1 MKTTTTMTAADG
13 SQYDIPSDEMDA
25 FKTDFPDARQSNS
38 YRVGGDEYVIPQDE
52 DEAFRKD
59 FADAEKTRTIQF
71 ANGKTRQF
79 TANELSRFL
88 RSKEFREG
96 DEFKGDRGEAD
107 QGSTAWAATKGA
119 ISGAAEG
126 ALAGGTNAANKI
138 VKALPGLAADMS
150 IAAGNLINGGGNA
163 PSAAGNFF
171 KDLGQEFKDRMDAL
185 LPSGNLAD
193 RLGYE
198 DWSTKSSEKV
208 ADVAAMAYRFAP
220 AMFGGPAALEAI
232 LATDA
237 VNAFSDSFEKSVAT
251 DGDVVKANV
260 LGASSALIN
269 YFCGKML
276 MGGGKAAQGLGR
288 EMSGGLASKVA
299 EFVLGGAKTAGV
311 MGVQSAA
318 NKAVENMAT
327 GKPGAE
333 GVLKAG
339 LEGAGEGALFHGMNA
354 VPSLALGLKDA
365 RKARAMRDEATLTV
379 LGQEGGAEF
388 WAGLNPDG
396 ADKLARAYREDG
408 HVSRRVAKDAEL
420 PEMPQADRD
429 ALARKI
435 AELNDARARRNRVRP
450 DEQQSNALTQEIMKG
465 GADMEQ
471 QGRIYE
477 DVLSHI
483 RDAKELD
490 DPARREELV
499 RAAERRILEEQRS
512 ERAERE
518 QAEDDAA
525 TAAEE
530 SRWAEANS
538 RAEAQK
544 ADDEA
549 TAAEEA
555 RWADAN
561 LKAEE
566 AETAPSAKP
575 EEAGASNVAS
585 DPAKA
590 PAPVLKRLNIDDFS
604 NWPENLL
611 SERLARLKRVR
622 ANITEKNK
630 NRVVS
635 KDDVNRE
642 ISAIEA
648 ELAKR
653 GGPEPVASPEAADA
667 PTAKEGGNPAKTET
681 VPDGKGKMVEVPAYG
696 DDYKAWL
703 KGRPKG
709 QRRDTKKARAEWD
722 ELQKA
727 KAEKP
732 SDDDSPVGSQGGSG
746 TESATP
752 TNPAEAEAAMVPDG
766 KGKMKPASSSPL
778 DEFIKVSDGKGGKT
792 SPSEAAA
799 NGDDVSIQDLAKHIR
814 STWGSEG
821 GKYDGDVK
829 ALVAKVLARG
839 DRKLTE
845 ILGDIPER
853 IERGAKSLKES
864 PVLVSPRD
872 SMVENG
878 FTPEQK
884 YEAEMRRWENA
895 EAAAKKYGVEN
906 TYPRPQKPAP
916 KAGAPSAPQADQYA
930 DARKVLKEKFF
941 QDEASLKRQMNALP
955 PQAKRLRE
963 AYEAA
968 IRFAQEKSSLS
979 AQADG
984 ERTGRYRAE
993 IDVKTQAQKLDL
1005 NDPANI
1011 PYMRWLRKNAR
1022 VNTPGARRDFD
1033 RQQAKAAEA
1042 VVRNFVPDGKVVY
1055 HEGGVEVPDG
1065 ARMMAVGGSLP
1076 PAAAAANGEPT
1087 SARGVSGGTTS
1098 RTIAPE
1104 GARPVEAFAASIA
1117 NGGAKSPADFLN
1129 GLNES
1134 LGNKTTNPDKSQ
1146 YYDVTRPDGAAL
1158 SVSSLRVSNHRGTAS
1173 QAQTHGNTADTK
1185 IGIVVKMSEKPFR
1198 SSPAVKYTEYVYF
1211 PDKLD
1216 AVRQADIA
1224 KAVAEWVRTGR
1235 FNAPSAD
1242 QVNVSGNVKPGSR
1255 LLYSKDGSVVGWFD
1269 KSTRTTHLLPG
1280 ADAATVA
1287 HEIGWH
1293 ASYDHAERLAAKG
1306 DRALLDK
1313 LNAFADNAPQQVKN
1327 DIAARYGNVGVVDP
1341 AVIREEVGAARYTMD
1356 NVRKIADEVQRR
1368 QAAKWYRK
1376 AWDSCV
1382 DAYKSMLTK
1391 AGYNKV
1397 NLDAMNAMTPEAA
1410 VDFMAKEM
1418 ARGKSLGKVE
1428 DRSKIDMGGKAVGV
1442 KQTLAA
1448 ARDAYMRKMKDYRQP
1463 LKGLDEDLRKAGMD
1477 IGLFRE
1483 ARLQPGRQ
1491 QKWADHVESKTK
1503 EFFDLCKK
1511 DGVDYAEVNEYMW
1524 AQAAAERNAK
1534 TRSQTGAAMTDAEA
1548 ADILARYQASPKA
1561 AALAKISDLLLDLQ
1575 REGLEFRRDS
1585 GLLSDDLF
1593 NKWTAE
1599 EPHHVPMKSPIVDG
1613 EYVGRDGGGR
1623 VGRPEFKTA
1632 RGRTNLGDDPV
1643 GWIFAEALDAH
1654 LRGEEN
1660 MLRRR
1665 LLPALIAHLEI
1676 GRFSAAADGSPRELR
1691 SRGGEGAANVLEFK
1705 HDGQSWIMELN
1716 GARGEAIQAAMNG
1729 RNLVS
1734 APKWMQT
1741 ANRLWASTATQ
1752 LSLTFSGR
1760 NAVADNIDV
1769 IGINYAE
1776 NGFIGGTA
1784 ANARHFRNMVRAY
1797 PKAFEFART
1806 GKTSDPSLQA
1816 YVDAGGLIGGV
1827 GNEGYTS
1834 IAEGIRKDFASGKRN
1849 PVALVKAV
1857 FRGIK
1862 VLNETVELATRV
1874 GDFENQVAMGKS
1886 AKDAA
1891 LHSREVSVD
1900 FNQKGEWT
1908 GVTNVYRMFSNSTL
1922 GAACRQIAAITAS
1935 PKAAATV
1942 VSGMFGV
1949 GLAEGLLECVA
1960 NGDESD
1966 AEKAGKSTGA
1976 DVTEYTRANS
1986 VYFRSGEKVY
1996 RLPFHAGPFSVLKY
2010 AGNCAARKLM
2020 GAFDRKNTTATKA
2033 QTELANEA
2041 LGVLMQFTGLGDAG
2055 PDVLQTV
2062 APTLLQPVIQMLTNT
2077 DYAGRP
2083 IERTAFNK
2091 NDPKAYNGR
2100 ESTPARYKWLA
2111 EGLNDASGGNRGR
2124 RGALDV
2130 SPEYLKYGLE
2140 QAGKNA
2146 MRDIEN
2152 VVSVVGMMAGV
2163 EKADPRNMPG
2173 VRDYYRPQD
2182 GNDARYFRAIDR
2194 YQADENDWKRNLASR
2209 TPEERRAYMAEH
2221 PWLRRA
2227 GGAKTRVAELE
2238 GRIKDLRQLEK
2249 GLAKN
2254 ASGAWVERRTKP
2266 TDEQVEAWRAKR
2278 RALQAKVIS
2287 LVGGE

>member
-59 FADAEKTRTIQF
+59 FADAEKTRTVQF

-96 DEFKGDRGEAD
+96 DEFKGDRAESD

-138 VKALPGLAADMS
+138 VKAVPGLVADMS
-150 IAAGNLINGGGNA
+150 IAAGNLINGGGNT

-251 DGDVVKANV
+251 DGDVLKANV

-269 YFCGKML
+269 YFGGKML

-311 MGVQSAA
+311 MGAQSAA

-365 RKARAMRDEATLTV
+365 RKVRAMRDEATLTI

-435 AELNDARARRNRVRP
+435 ADLNDARARRNRVRP
-450 DEQQSNALTQEIMKG
+450 DEQQSNSLIQEIMKG
-465 GADMEQ
+465 GADIGQ
-471 QGRIYE
+471 QIYE

-490 DPARREELV
+490 DPVRREELI
-499 RAAERRILEEQRS
+499 RDAEKRIREERRP
-512 ERAERE
+512 ERARRE

-530 SRWAEANS
+530 SRWADANRKSEERKKAAEEIAARRAEEEAR

-555 RWADAN
+555 RWSEAN
-561 LKAEE
+561 RKAEE

-575 EEAGASNVAS
+575 EEAGASNVES

-604 NWPENLL
+604 NWPDNLL
-611 SERLARLKRVR
+611 YERLARLERSR
-622 ANITEKNK
+622 ASITEKNK

-635 KDDVNRE
+635 KADVNRE
-642 ISAIEA
+642 ISAIWA

-653 GGPEPVASPEAADA
+653 EIPAPVASSEAADA

-732 SDDDSPVGSQGGSG
+732 SDEVKEVAKESPLPAAEQAEKPVQAE
-746 TESATP
+746 TNQE
-752 TNPAEAEAAMVPDG
+752 NPAE
-766 KGKMKPASSSPL
+766 
-778 DEFIKVSDGKGGKT
+778 
-792 SPSEAAA
+792 
-799 NGDDVSIQDLAKHIR
+799 Q
-814 STWGSEG
+814 
-821 GKYDGDVK
+821 
-829 ALVAKVLARG
+829 
-839 DRKLTE
+839 TE
-845 ILGDIPER
+845 Q
-853 IERGAKSLKES
+853 
-864 PVLVSPRD
+864 
-872 SMVENG
+872 
-878 FTPEQK
+878 T
-884 YEAEMRRWENA
+884 
-895 EAAAKKYGVEN
+895 
-906 TYPRPQKPAP
+906 P
-916 KAGAPSAPQADQYA
+916 KAEPPSTPPADQYA
-930 DARKVLKEKFF
+930 DARSVLKEKFF

-955 PQAKRLRE
+955 SQAKRLRE

-1055 HEGGVEVPDG
+1055 HDVAAEVPDG
-1065 ARMMAVGGSLP
+1065 ARM
-1076 PAAAAANGEPT
+1076 
-1087 SARGVSGGTTS
+1087 
-1098 RTIAPE
+1098 
-1104 GARPVEAFAASIA
+1104 
-1117 NGGAKSPADFLN
+1117 
-1129 GLNES
+1129 
-1134 LGNKTTNPDKSQ
+1134 
-1146 YYDVTRPDGAAL
+1146 
-1158 SVSSLRVSNHRGTAS
+1158 
-1173 QAQTHGNTADTK
+1173 
-1185 IGIVVKMSEKPFR
+1185 
-1198 SSPAVKYTEYVYF
+1198 AVKGTY
-1211 PDKLD
+1211 DKMPSPEEVARIAKFDRENPSSFD
-1216 AVRQADIA
+1216 AVRILLTKGETARIYRQVPADLLGRNRFGDERDLF
-1224 KAVAEWVRTGR
+1224 KASIHEIDPQT
-1235 FNAPSAD
+1235 
-1242 QVNVSGNVKPGSR
+1242 GNVETTVYACEYLGDNMFKPYARKTIKGDVTESAIESAYDSIRTRFADGDGKAGRGQENGGLGVRPDHGQSKRGGNDYGNPPAEGIGEGKGRVGGNDEGSGAVSNAGNAAPEISGDIR
-1255 LLYSKDGSVVGWFD
+1255 HLYSKDGGVIGWFD

-1341 AVIREEVGAARYTMD
+1341 SVIREEVGAARYTMD
-1356 NVRKIADEVQRR
+1356 NVRKITDEVQRR

-1410 VDFMAKEM
+1410 VDFMAREM

-1503 EFFDLCKK
+1503 EFFDLCRK

-1534 TRSQTGAAMTDAEA
+1534 TKSQTGAAMTDAEA
-1548 ADILARYQASPKA
+1548 ADILARYKASPKA

-1665 LLPALIAHLEI
+1665 LLPALIAHPEI

-1691 SRGGEGAANVLEFK
+1691 SRGGDGAANVLEFK

-1776 NGFIGGTA
+1776 NGFIKGTA

-2091 NDPKAYNGR
+2091 HDPKAYNGR

-2111 EGLNDASGGNRGR
+2111 EWLNDASGGNRGR

-2194 YQADENDWKRNLASR
+2194 YSADENDWKRNLASR

-2249 GLAKN
+2249 GLVKN